1 MAFDPADLSGR
12 PGQQWL
18 PWGGAG
24 TARPALDVN
33 ALRAAESPR
42 PHSRRTALPGR
53 N

>member
-12 PGQQWL
+12 PGQQRL

-24 TARPALDVN
+24 TARPALDVS

-42 PHSRRTALPGR
+42 PHSRRTALPAR